1 MQNSTAR
8 KSNRSSKPRQYDE
21 EPIRKPRGPRK
32 KKTAINTLAT
42 GDDSSDNRSL
52 EVHHDQEVNSAGSQ
66 YSGEANIIGDGLRG
80 ENPGGINL
88 VEQGTTSGNEQVGG
102 AIGTPTE
109 DHHQGQLNV
118 AFRADHVHAQGDA
131 ASNPGNGSNDG
142 TSGGGTPVGPG
153 SAGQVHP
160 IPSSSN
166 GVSAQEVK
174 EIFKSMLPMFMEAFM
189 AANSFNGTANENLS
203 QSGSDA
209 QGGEHQ
215 ANHHS
220 PDGVEE
226 HPDLGFIDMTK
237 ENTGGDDGSDGK
249 IRGKRG
255 KKSKVTKKQREEE
268 DDTGREEYVG
278 SSKRQK
284 LPNPEGAMWIGIVG
298 T

>member
-21 EPIRKPRGPRK
+21 EPIRKPRGPGK
-32 KKTAINTLAT
+32 KKAAINTPAP
-42 GDDSSDNRSL
+42 GDDNRL
-52 EVHHDQEVNSAGSQ
+52 EVHRDHDQEMNSAGSQ
-66 YSGEANIIGDGLRG
+66 QQTFTGEANIIGNGLGG

-88 VEQGTTSGNEQVGG
+88 VEQGNTSSNEQVGG
-102 AIGTPTE
+102 ASATAAE
-109 DHHQGQLNV
+109 HHQGQMNV
-118 AFRADHVHAQGDA
+118 AFRADHVHAQDDA
-131 ASNPGNGSNDG
+131 ANNSGNGTNDG
-142 TSGGGTPVGPG
+142 TSGGGTPVGPV

-160 IPSSSN
+160 IHSSSN

-237 ENTGGDDGSDGK
+237 ENTGGHDGSDGK
-249 IRGKRG
+249 TRGK
-255 KKSKVTKKQREEE
+255 S
-268 DDTGREEYVG
+268 
-278 SSKRQK
+278 
-284 LPNPEGAMWIGIVG
+284 L
-298 T
+298 